1 MTDGFRKDR
10 GDDYSWARMRTVNQF
25 KYTDIRD
32 ANQILDAGNVEVNQ
46 LNEMFD
52 YFRDVLYESRKQRRI
67 IDGLVELVRR
77 LAELTGR
84 KY

>member
-10 GDDYSWARMRTVNQF
+10 GDNYSWVRTRTVSQF
-25 KYTDIRD
+25 KYTDIRE
-32 ANQILDAGNVEVNQ
+32 ANEILNAGNVEANQ

-67 IDGLVELVRR
+67 IDGLVELVRC
-77 LAELTGR
+77 LADLTGR